1 MKVGKL
7 RSGMLNAAGRRATLS
22 AILDTRN
29 ESAANDS
36 SFPPPSAFV
45 PPLYSLVN

>member
-1 MKVGKL
+1 MQQEG
-7 RSGMLNAAGRRATLS
+7 ATLS

-36 SFPPPSAFV
+36 SFPPLSAFV
-45 PPLYSLVN
+45 PSLYGLVN